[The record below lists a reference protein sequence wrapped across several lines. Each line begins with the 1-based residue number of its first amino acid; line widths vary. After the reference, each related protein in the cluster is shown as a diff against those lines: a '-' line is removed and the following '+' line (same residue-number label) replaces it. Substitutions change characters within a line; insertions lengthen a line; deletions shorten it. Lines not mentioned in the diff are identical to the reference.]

1 MKNILTLAVVPA
13 LVLTGAFAQ
22 TPRTVDVKDI
32 VDIEM
37 LTHTEISDKI
47 HKEGKTSVIIV
58 NGGTEQR
65 GPHDVLGGHTFVGH
79 AMANEIARKLGNA
92 LVAPTLPF
100 SPTGVNEAMPGS
112 VSIPNDVFMAVN
124 VAEIESMATNGFKDI

>member
-1 MKNILTLAVVPA
+1 LKK
-13 LVLTGAFAQ
+13 LVLLSCLIGCLTTAGFSQNSQALN
-22 TPRTVDVKDI
+22 VKDI
-32 VDIEM
+32 VDIEL
-37 LTHTEISDKI
+37 LTHTEIYDKI

-100 SPTGVNEAMPGS
+100 SPTGVSEGCRVPSRFPTMCS
-112 VSIPNDVFMAVN
+112 WR
-124 VAEIESMATNGFKDI
+124 